1 MTPGTDLVLYDSAC
15 AALSKA
21 RSVDEVKDIHDKAEA
36 MRIYARQAKNRDLEI
51 DAAEIRMR
59 AERRLGEILAAQKA
73 LPRENGGGMNRGAKG
88 TKTITITGSKKEPV
102 MDPTP
107 TLAELGIDK
116 KLSSRSQKL
125 AAVPEPKFEKQLS
138 DWRERAE
145 KGAERVT
152 SDVAKLTA
160 PKAPIE
166 MTPRERLEQELRA
179 MENRLD
185 KLWEDHPR
193 NRDLIVS
200 TIGAHM
206 QMFRSKLKSGQKQ

>member
-21 RSVDEVKDIHDKAEA
+21 RNVDEVKDIHDKAEA
-36 MRIYARQAKNRDLEI
+36 MRVYARQAKNRDLEI

-59 AERRLGEILAAQKA
+59 AERRLGELLAAQKA
-73 LPRENGGGMNRGAKG
+73 LPREQGGGMNKGASAGGKKESPRGAF
-88 TKTITITGSKKEPV
+88 TEPR
-102 MDPTP
+102 DQTP

-116 KLSSRSQKL
+116 KLSSRSQKF

-138 DWRERAE
+138 EWRERAE

-152 SDVAKLTA
+152 SDVAKLAA
-160 PKAPIE
+160 PKPPAE
-166 MTPRERLEQELRA
+166 TTPRERLEQELRA